1 MRRVTPI
8 ALTNVAWQLYVN
20 NASELL
26 GQAPTRGVDR
36 CSSKLSD
43 YAKYTASL
51 AEFQSKDETDARSS
65 LRRPGPHLRHLFFS
79 ILISESPGVI
89 LRIAEGSDL
98 DVISAPAGKSRAA
111 VVSGNL
117 DVWRNAILTFCDA
130 SAPKTVRELFN
141 DVKAMLDQLGLA
153 DIFHG
158 YSSVNQR
165 DGTFALEYKP

>member
-51 AEFQSKDETDARSS
+51 AEFQAAKELDPKQT
-65 LRRPGPHLRHLFFS
+65 LRRPGPYLRHTFYS
-79 ILISESPGVI
+79 ILISETPSTV
-89 LRIAEGSDL
+89 LRISEDTDL
-98 DVISAPAGKSRAA
+98 AVLSTQIEKKRAA
-111 VVSGNL
+111 IVSGNL
-117 DVWRNAILTFCDA
+117 EQWRNAVIVCCDPA
-130 SAPKTVRELFN
+130 AGKTIRELFF
-141 DVKAMLDQLGLA
+141 DVKSMFDQLGLS
-153 DIFHG
+153 DLWFN
-158 YSSVNQR
+158 YSTRQQK
-165 DGTFALEYKP
+165 DGVPGLEYHP